1 MECVTQKRGLFPRP
15 VELSVCKE
23 GGPAPFGCAG
33 GVQGTGNG
41 FTGEKW
47 DAHPSAQHV
56 QAHVAPDPS
65 PNLSCAP
72 TSRHLIQAEAG
83 RRMANTAKPPRG
95 EAGTGSQ
102 QKPGFVSLM
111 GSAPVPA
118 GKGKVRGHRCAGREM
133 GEITQGMA
141 GGELNGLFLSPP
153 LSPSPSPRFYSGSG
167 GLLANYPS

>member
-1 MECVTQKRGLFPRP
+1 MSWTYLSYFFIFFIFLLRGCSSPTSALALEEFYLECVTQKKGLFPRP

-23 GGPAPFGCAG
+23 GGPALFGCAG

-65 PNLSCAP
+65 PNLSQVP

-83 RRMANTAKPPRG
+83 QRMANTAKPPRG

-102 QKPGFVSLM
+102 QNL
-111 GSAPVPA
+111 
-118 GKGKVRGHRCAGREM
+118 
-133 GEITQGMA
+133 
-141 GGELNGLFLSPP
+141 GLFL
-153 LSPSPSPRFYSGSG
+153 
-167 GLLANYPS
+167 

>member
-1 MECVTQKRGLFPRP
+1 MSWIYLSYFFYFFFISLLRGCSSPTSALALEGFYLECVTQKRGLFPRP

-65 PNLSCAP
+65 PNLSRVP
-72 TSRHLIQAEAG
+72 TSRHLIPAEAG
-83 RRMANTAKPPRG
+83 QRMANTAKPPRR

-133 GEITQGMA
+133 E
-141 GGELNGLFLSPP
+141 
-153 LSPSPSPRFYSGSG
+153 R
-167 GLLANYPS
+167 